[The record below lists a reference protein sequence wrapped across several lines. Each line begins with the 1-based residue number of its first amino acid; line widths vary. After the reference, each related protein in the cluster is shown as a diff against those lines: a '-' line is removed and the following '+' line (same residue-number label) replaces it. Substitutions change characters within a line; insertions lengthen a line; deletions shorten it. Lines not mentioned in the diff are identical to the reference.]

1 MSYHNIDLEKSVLA
15 SLMSIENSLDHVSS
29 IIDTDDFVADRHKS
43 LYRGIKELH
52 AEGLPY
58 DNVML
63 HDWIAANKLVEATG
77 GDGYIADILSESPS
91 TLFNL
96 AAYAGRIKELSQ
108 YRDIDGLLVQMRE
121 NLKHNEASLEV
132 KVNDSIEQLIRVID
146 TSKVSG
152 GAKTVGSMMDRFFE
166 DLVAASSGEVTP
178 FKPTGFEEIDARV
191 PIQNGDLVIIGARP
205 SMGKQQKYSA
215 KVRTTSGWT
224 TMGELAVGDKL
235 ASIDGLPSVVT
246 GIFEQGVQQS
256 YKLTFSDG
264 RSTEAGLEHLWEI
277 MYRHWKQPRIVN
289 TAKLIDMLTK
299 ARYKNR
305 VWIEPYAIESENDTN
320 LLIPPYLMGALLG
333 DGGFTGQEISFSNG
347 DLHIVDKVMNNL
359 PKINRLRAKS
369 CNDYVISG
377 GIDGVKGSLQFYGL
391 LGRYSTN
398 KFIPR
403 DYLDAPLSDRL
414 ELIRGLI
421 DTDGWVEKH
430 GSMLYSTSSKQ
441 LSDDFAELIR
451 SVGGTCSTK
460 TKIKPKY
467 TYKGDV
473 LEGCDSYIS
482 TIGHIDLDSLVSL
495 PRKRDRLQNR
505 VSSRVN
511 RLTLT
516 SVELAGVEKQRC
528 ISVSHDSHLYITDD
542 YIVTHNTT
550 YGQTMVQNMVENDMY
565 TDESGNYKRRSGV
578 FFSIEMTDASVVQ
591 RFMASKAG
599 VKLQRIRSGAGLDVD
614 DWSGLN
620 KTVENY
626 RDEYPMFIESQTG
639 MSIAQMRTTLNKIRN
654 QHGEIGV
661 IMVDYIQIMG
671 EAKGK
676 DAGQKANA
684 IGEIAKSLKAFGKE
698 FNCPVIALSQL
709 NRSLESRPDKR
720 PIMSDLKES
729 GAIEEN
735 ADVIMFLYRD
745 EVYNEGT
752 EAKGIAEVG
761 IAKNRQGQVGK
772 VLLSFEGQYSRFSN
786 LMPTYQ
792 GDVIPPYGE
801 QP

>member
-15 SLMSIENSLDHVSS
+15 SLMSIENSLEHVSS

-166 DLVAASSGEVTP
+166 DLVAASSGEVIP

-205 SMGKQQKYSA
+205 SMGK
-215 KVRTTSGWT
+215 
-224 TMGELAVGDKL
+224 
-235 ASIDGLPSVVT
+235 
-246 GIFEQGVQQS
+246 
-256 YKLTFSDG
+256 
-264 RSTEAGLEHLWEI
+264 
-277 MYRHWKQPRIVN
+277 
-289 TAKLIDMLTK
+289 
-299 ARYKNR
+299 
-305 VWIEPYAIESENDTN
+305 
-320 LLIPPYLMGALLG
+320 
-333 DGGFTGQEISFSNG
+333 
-347 DLHIVDKVMNNL
+347 
-359 PKINRLRAKS
+359 
-369 CNDYVISG
+369 
-377 GIDGVKGSLQFYGL
+377 
-391 LGRYSTN
+391 
-398 KFIPR
+398 
-403 DYLDAPLSDRL
+403 
-414 ELIRGLI
+414 
-421 DTDGWVEKH
+421 
-430 GSMLYSTSSKQ
+430 
-441 LSDDFAELIR
+441 
-451 SVGGTCSTK
+451 
-460 TKIKPKY
+460 
-467 TYKGDV
+467 
-473 LEGCDSYIS
+473 
-482 TIGHIDLDSLVSL
+482 
-495 PRKRDRLQNR
+495 
-505 VSSRVN
+505 
-511 RLTLT
+511 
-516 SVELAGVEKQRC
+516 
-528 ISVSHDSHLYITDD
+528 
-542 YIVTHNTT
+542 TT

-565 TDESGNYKRRSGV
+565 TDESGNYKRRAGV

-772 VLLSFEGQYSRFSN
+772 VLLSFEGEYSRFSN
-786 LMPTYQ
+786 LLPSYHGDAIPT
-792 GDVIPPYGE
+792 YGE